1 MLSSLLRLL
10 WHGGDCSGSLYAAH
24 ISCGQ
29 VPVAALAL
37 GQRCGKL
44 APFLVFSVLWAHER
58 MQKIIGQIA
67 AELKV
72 GAAQV
77 TAAVELLDGGATV
90 PFIARYR
97 KEATDG
103 LDDSQLR
110 KLEARLTY
118 LRDLNERR
126 GRIIESIRSQ
136 DRLTPDL
143 LSLYLIHI

>member
-1 MLSSLLRLL
+1 MTELAQQLASELAVRPAQIEAAIRLM
-10 WHGGDCSGSLYAAH
+10 DD
-24 ISCGQ
+24 
-29 VPVAALAL
+29 
-37 GQRCGKL
+37 
-44 APFLVFSVLWAHER
+44 
-58 MQKIIGQIA
+58 
-67 AELKV
+67 
-72 GAAQV
+72 GAS
-77 TAAVELLDGGATV
+77 V

-143 LSLYLIHI
+143 LSRLNAA